1 MFKGVTYLTL
11 LLISLFCFSIVGI
24 HGNSSEFHNHVE
36 ELRKLLRDAKLSIN
50 VNSVVNLVSIYCSS
64 SSSSIPSNHAITW
77 GNTQFTYAFGRADNM
92 AIAMGIIYDGYS
104 PTLQN
109 QTSGVDGWMRL
120 WVNTFTA
127 ANRGAHSDAC
137 YRSEANQ
144 RFASGMAEGLL
155 TQPQIYNFFQNQY
168 SNWVFE
174 KKTYSMDK
182 MRSRFGSGH
191 EWVKSYDRFAAASSR
206 MQKQG
211 SPEMMKRGLAPSNLE
226 ISSSLSSY
234 YYPAAL
240 IAYMQENM
248 NWLETQVKQ
257 NAQNSY
263 WIEIGRIF
271 NQFHGLVEGYTIR
284 ANMEKNEIYGKLNWL
299 DLYFLNSAGDMET
312 LEGAIKDDTQN
323 VRRSSSAAGSSFFNN
338 NNNNGGI
345 VLPDEETLT
354 DCSALIKITPDCLNL
369 FAGHTTWRGYN
380 IINKMYKVYS
390 LMENG
395 VASQTVAFASSPS
408 FLSSKDD
415 FYVTQHGLV
424 TMETTN
430 DVFNTDLF
438 QFITPHSVMCWM
450 RSIVA
455 NRLAKTAHEWVT
467 LFGLYNSGTYNN
479 QWMALDYNK
488 FTPGVCQLPADSLWI
503 LEQIPGT
510 VMTKDVTPVL
520 NNQTFWSSYN
530 IPYFEFIYNIS
541 GYPQAKKKFGN
552 DYDYNLCSRA
562 QIFRR
567 EQAKIGSNKS
577 KPVDFKDFGRVLQFN
592 EWKTDQFSNMD
603 PSKSISSRYDLRV
616 SPQRAFAFGGID
628 TKVADYTKVR
638 KSTSMWGICGPTH
651 QDPIQTPPFSWSDK
665 WNVTH
670 LGQPQT
676 YDFDWVDLEDV
687 GSFYESLKNKLLGK
701 KN

>member
-1 MFKGVTYLTL
+1 MFRLSGAILSLVLV
-11 LLISLFCFSIVGI
+11 SLFCFSALS
-24 HGNSSEFHNHVE
+24 HGAEFQNHVE
-36 ELRKLLRDAKLSIN
+36 ELRQLLRDAKLSID
-50 VNSVVNLVSIYCSS
+50 VSSVVNLVSIYCSS
-64 SSSSIPSNHAITW
+64 SSSSSLNTNHAIMW
-77 GNTQFTYAFGRADNM
+77 GSTQFSYTFGRADNM
-92 AIAMGIIYDGYS
+92 AIATGIIYDGYS
-104 PTLQN
+104 PTFNN
-109 QTSGVDGWMRL
+109 QTSAVDGWMRL
-120 WVNTFTA
+120 WVNTFTS

-168 SNWVFE
+168 SNWVFA
-174 KKTYSMDK
+174 KKTYSMDM

-191 EWVKSYDRFAAASSR
+191 EWVKSYDRLVSSSSR
-206 MQKQG
+206 MQQQEI
-211 SPEMMKRGLAPSNLE
+211 PREMMKRGLAQSA
-226 ISSSLSSY
+226 SHSTSY

-240 IAYMQENM
+240 IAYMQDNM
-248 NWLETQVKQ
+248 NWLETQVQQNPQ
-257 NAQNSY
+257 NAY
-263 WIEIGRIF
+263 WIEIERIL

-284 ANMEKNEIYGKLNWL
+284 ANTEKNEIYGKLNWL

-312 LEGAIKDDTQN
+312 LEGAIKDSN
-323 VRRSSSAAGSSFFNN
+323 ENARSASFK
-338 NNNNGGI
+338 NNGGI

-354 DCSALIKITPDCLNL
+354 DCSALIKITPDCRNL
-369 FAGHTTWRGYN
+369 FAGHTTWRGFN

-390 LMENG
+390 LMEDG
-395 VASQTVAFASSPS
+395 IASQTVAFASSPS

-430 DVFNTDLF
+430 DVFNTNLF

-488 FTPGVCQLPADSLWI
+488 FTPGQCQLPSDSLWI

-510 VMTKDVTPVL
+510 VMTKDVTPIL

-541 GYPQAKKKFGN
+541 GYPQAKEKFGN

-567 EQAKIGSNKS
+567 EQAKIGSNKG

-628 TKVADYTKVR
+628 TKVADYTKVK

-651 QDPIQTPPFSWSDK
+651 QDPVQTPPFSWSDK

-687 GSFYESLKNKLLGK
+687 ESFYESLKNKLFGIK